1 MHSLLRKMHI
11 NTYPKIWMK
20 SYEAKTLNP
29 LEVSEYLF
37 SRFLALQSDFF
48 LMHIHNTYIKYI
60 RLPPTVPNIAVNTM
74 EV

>member
-37 SRFLALQSDFF
+37 SRLLAQQSDFF
-48 LMHIHNTYIKYI
+48 KCIYI
-60 RLPPTVPNIAVNTM
+60 THT
-74 EV
+74 